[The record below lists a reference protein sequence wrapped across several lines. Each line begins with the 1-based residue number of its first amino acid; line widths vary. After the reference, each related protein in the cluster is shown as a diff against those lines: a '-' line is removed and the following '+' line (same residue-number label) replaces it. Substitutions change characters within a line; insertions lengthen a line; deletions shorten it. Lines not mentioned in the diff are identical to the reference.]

1 MESPLD
7 GTESKANTG
16 DDDMNADD
24 EEEIEVEDGKC
35 VVDGVDT
42 WVVEKITDMRYNTK
56 KGYIEFFVTWEA
68 DDSATWEPLTSFPEG
83 YDHIMI
89 KAFKE
94 ENEAKFDRIM
104 NQATGRERA
113 KKQKPKSGKHWT
125 YVTRDE
131 DCYEKPDVT
140 APREAKSLA
149 DPNRLEDPQEKF
161 LKVYGTG
168 ERLSRSQTR
177 EMQRAIWSNAESSMS
192 TAQSPSS
199 PKQQKEKKKR
209 GRKRKGENEA
219 QDSSVAI
226 PTTQSNSNSEK
237 VDDVPE
243 VNPDN
248 QKPEERNTEF
258 TMPAGFKRENTH
270 KLVRKVEPL
279 ARKKRPR
286 KLNSSDSSEEDE
298 IATRPIKEK
307 KLVKRMHI
315 ATPRTSG
322 SNRIE
327 GGANSYSMSPK
338 SEPSNPESNR
348 VDQVTETNYEVNSIQ
363 SETRRTDGV
372 KKMNSD
378 VMNASPKSE
387 SRNINVRSERVC
399 YNSDDEFE
407 KAFGDLHIKTVRGP
421 PRKPTTVVYRNR
433 AEAEERSGSLDC
445 FIRDFKLSHMEDLLR
460 QKGPEQ
466 SFLDVCHSD
475 SLHEVLT
482 YAFLN
487 PATVDDTR
495 MREMEKLIRLALAY
509 LPSKILSAIDS
520 GRNTLLHR
528 AIHAKAENIARFL
541 INMGSPLHSR
551 NEHRMTPVEAA
562 CAMKNFRMLDLLI
575 KYGGTFHH
583 FLYDTFIPGCDHYD
597 LKTFLPRVPEAI
609 DIAKANFAKLN
620 NACGIVRSA
629 LITTQL
635 REIEHGPIVCFPREK
650 WLNNSF
656 KLSIQFMIPENWIH
670 LKATKFMLVVMPMSY
685 NQKQNRFR
693 GATRVPSKIQPVL
706 CGQYCSSMTKN
717 TSSIFYDAT
726 AAISNHFNNFKSA
739 NRKLPVDEYQPI
751 HPRLCTITLDIASRA
766 IFHFMACQLITYKP
780 LKKVSQSFQNGNS
793 YPKPYEDRYR
803 RQGQSSIDGNRQKS
817 AYNKSIPPHLRPT
830 NHTGPSTSG
839 PKNSYNS
846 SMPR

>member
-68 DDSATWEPLTSFPEG
+68 DDSATWEPLTSFSEG

-161 LKVYGTG
+161 LK
-168 ERLSRSQTR
+168 
-177 EMQRAIWSNAESSMS
+177 
-192 TAQSPSS
+192 SPST

-258 TMPAGFKRENTH
+258 TMPAGIKRENTH

-315 ATPRTSG
+315 ATPRTSC

-327 GGANSYSMSPK
+327 GGANSYSMSP
-338 SEPSNPESNR
+338 NPESDR

-363 SETRRTDGV
+363 SETRRNDGV

-378 VMNASPKSE
+378 VMNASSKSE
-387 SRNINVRSERVC
+387 SRNIYVRSERVC

-433 AEAEERSGSLDC
+433 ANAEESAQKLDC
-445 FIRDFKLSHMEDLLR
+445 YIRGFNLGPLEDLLR
-460 QKGPEQ
+460 QKGPEK
-466 SFLDVCHSD
+466 SFLDVCRSD

-487 PATVDDTR
+487 PTTVDDTR
-495 MREMEKLIRLALAY
+495 MREMEKVIRLALAY
-509 LPSKILSAIDS
+509 LPSKILSVTDS
-520 GRNTLLHR
+520 GTNTLLHR

-597 LKTFLPRVPEAI
+597 LRTFLPRVPEAI

-780 LKKVSQSFQNGNS
+780 LKKDSQSFQNGSS
-793 YPKPYEDRYR
+793 YPKPYGDRYR
-803 RQGQSSIDGNRQKS
+803 RQGHSSIDGNRQKS
-817 AYNKSIPPHLRPT
+817 GYNKSIPPHLRPT